1 VHDKSEKQAWK
12 KWNTNNNGARRKK
25 WQIMKRK
32 EHVYIEGMKEEKKL
46 LCKQP
51 CSVAFS
57 FKP

>member
-1 VHDKSEKQAWK
+1 MK
-12 KWNTNNNGARRKK
+12 KRNINNNGARREK

-32 EHVYIEGMKEEKKL
+32 EHVYIEGMKEEKEL